1 MGSEMCIR
9 DRFNAMFISGYQEAH
24 PEKTKVAAGLVST
37 HRVDERERLRTL
49 EYVHLFNIL

>member
-1 MGSEMCIR
+1 MEWNGMQWKGINPSTM
-9 DRFNAMFISGYQEAH
+9 GYQEAH